1 MWRWGGFGV
10 LSRIR
15 RRSALRPNMTHT
27 DRNLNAT
34 SVVASTPVLLST
46 EPSDVQ
52 WPHALVSQATLMFRT
67 QSSSD
72 GEWSTWS
79 PCPPRRSLFGSART
93 LARLPATHIDGR
105 LEVRPFLRPRE
116 FVDGDEGDSG
126 NTLEPAGGTMFF
138 ILFSDPVVVEEAM
151 MFLDETSKVPD
162 RGGGRRRAAVSG
174 ATGRAGAFWS
184 LFSFE
189 RGRHGARDAASETS
203 RDARRAGVASEG
215 GGRRLSARLA
225 ARRDGEGAAPR
236 APNDPESR
244 DHSGHAAEWD
254 AELKRV
260 ARLMFDDTCDVETMR
275 GGCEDAAASGLLHLL
290 RRFGNKAIAE
300 TREARFNLTALELSL
315 IHI

>member
-1 MWRWGGFGV
+1 
-10 LSRIR
+10 
-15 RRSALRPNMTHT
+15 MTHT

-138 ILFSDPVVVEEAM
+138 ILFSDPVAVEEAK
-151 MFLDETSKVPD
+151 MFLDETGKVP
-162 RGGGRRRAAVSG
+162 GGGNGRRRAAADG
-174 ATGRAGAFWS
+174 AAPLRRAGPPRDGARAPRPR
-184 LFSFE
+184 
-189 RGRHGARDAASETS
+189 RGPVAADRVGLEPAGPRAPLPRRPARTRPRARGRDAA
-203 RDARRAGVASEG
+203 
-215 GGRRLSARLA
+215 
-225 ARRDGEGAAPR
+225 GEP
-236 APNDPESR
+236 
-244 DHSGHAAEWD
+244 H
-254 AELKRV
+254 
-260 ARLMFDDTCDVETMR
+260 
-275 GGCEDAAASGLLHLL
+275 
-290 RRFGNKAIAE
+290 
-300 TREARFNLTALELSL
+300 
-315 IHI
+315 